1 MKISSLL
8 QAVRSAK
15 NIAKVMLCTWLLIGC
30 EESTQSK
37 IEPVVETET
46 PRSISE
52 LTRAIYSAH
61 LQLDPHFAKVSADAA
76 PVRDLFI
83 GLIAF
88 NPQGE
93 IIPAV
98 AREWF
103 SDDGKNWL
111 FILDD
116 KKVWSNG
123 EPVTAIDFVASW
135 QRLIDPKN
143 QSPLA
148 NYLVYMGVNN
158 AKEILQGNINNIDE
172 LGVKALNPH
181 TLQITLHQVN
191 RQLPKMLAH
200 SALLPTYQGKK
211 PEDNK
216 DLITNGAYRLVGVM
230 KNLLHLQALSI
241 NTPFQNVKY
250 QLITTV
256 QNPNKFD
263 LVENPLPS
271 DTKDIIVFP
280 RLCNYFYEFNF
291 NDPILQKLEVR
302 QAIRAMIS
310 PAEISRGFGI
320 PNHLSMPKTLLP
332 QQDRIL
338 STLSSEQL
346 LNHIGITASDPLKLK
361 ISYDNNGIHSEIAN
375 KMALM
380 LSRSDM
386 FRIELDVLDWEQF
399 LTKREK
405 HDFQLIRSGWC
416 ADYND
421 PVVFLNQFHS
431 ASPDNKSGYKNERVD
446 ELLTQL
452 NIENLDL
459 EQRTQLIVN
468 VVHQLEQDVAILPLF
483 QYQRRMSIDPSIHGF
498 DINNASEV
506 IYSKDLYRQNNNR
519 NK

>member
-1 MKISSLL
+1 MKIPFLL
-8 QAVRSAK
+8 QAVRSVK
-15 NIAKVMLCTWLLIGC
+15 NFAKVMLCFWLLTGC
-30 EESTQSK
+30 EENSQSK
-37 IEPVVETET
+37 LVPAVETEP

-61 LQLDPHFAKVSADAA
+61 LQLDPHFAKVSADAS
-76 PVRDLFI
+76 PVRDLFV
-83 GLIAF
+83 GLMSF
-88 NPQGE
+88 NHKGE

-123 EPVTAIDFVASW
+123 EPVTAMDFIASW
-135 QRLIDPKN
+135 QRLINPEN

-148 NYLVYMGVNN
+148 NYLVYMGVSN
-158 AKEILQGNINNIDE
+158 AKEILQGSINIE
-172 LGVKALNPH
+172 QLGVKALNPH

-211 PEDNK
+211 PTGDKE
-216 DLITNGAYRLVGVM
+216 LITNGAYQLIGIT
-230 KNLLHLQALSI
+230 KDHLHLQARNIDL
-241 NTPFQNVKY
+241 PFQTVKY

-263 LVENPLPS
+263 VIENPLPNY
-271 DTKDIIVFP
+271 TRDIVVFP

-291 NDPILQKLEVR
+291 NDPILQKLEAR

-320 PNHLSMPKTLLP
+320 PNHLAIPKTLLL

-338 STLSSEQL
+338 STMSSEQL
-346 LNHIGITASDPLKLK
+346 LNQIGITASQPLKLK
-361 ISYDNNGIHSEIAN
+361 ISYDNSGIHSEIAN

-386 FRIELDVLDWEQF
+386 FRVELQGLNWEQF
-399 LTKREK
+399 LTKREQ

-421 PVVFLNQFHS
+421 PVAFLNQFHS

-446 ELLTQL
+446 QLLTQL
-452 NIENLDL
+452 NIENLSS
-459 EQRTQLIVN
+459 EQRLQLIVN

-483 QYQRRMSIDPSIHGF
+483 QYQRRVSIDPSIQGF
-498 DINNASEV
+498 DVDNASEV
-506 IYSKDLYRQNNNR
+506 IYSKDLYRQYNQ
-519 NK
+519 

>member
-1 MKISSLL
+1 MKILSLL

-15 NIAKVMLCTWLLIGC
+15 NIATAMLCFGLLTGC
-30 EESTQSK
+30 EDTTQSK
-37 IEPVVETET
+37 IVTATEPES
-46 PRSISE
+46 PRSMSE
-52 LTRAIYSAH
+52 LTRVLYSAH
-61 LQLDPHFAKVSADAA
+61 LQLDPHFVKVSADAA
-76 PVRDLFI
+76 LVRDLFM
-83 GLIAF
+83 GLMAF
-88 NPQGE
+88 NSKGE
-93 IIPAV
+93 VIPSV

-123 EPVTAIDFVASW
+123 DPVTAMDFVASW
-135 QRLIDPKN
+135 QRLNSPEN

-148 NYLVYMGVNN
+148 NYLVYMGITN
-158 AKEILQGNINNIDE
+158 AKEILLGEKKIDE
-172 LGVKALNPH
+172 LGVKALNQH

-200 SALLPTYQGKK
+200 SALLPTYQGQK
-211 PEDNK
+211 PIENK
-216 DLITNGAYRLVGVM
+216 DLVTNGAYRLVGVG
-230 KNLLHLQALSI
+230 KNHLHLEALSKDL
-241 NTPFQNVKY
+241 PFQIVEY

-263 LVENPLPS
+263 IVENPLS
-271 DTKDIIVFP
+271 GYSKNIVAFP

-291 NDPILQKLEVR
+291 NDPILQKLEAR

-320 PNHLSMPKTLLP
+320 PNHLALPKTLLP

-338 STLSSEQL
+338 STMSSEQL
-346 LNHIGITASDPLKLK
+346 LNNMGITASQPLKLK

-386 FRIELDVLDWEQF
+386 FRVELQGLNWEQF
-399 LTKREK
+399 LTKREQ

-421 PVVFLNQFHS
+421 PISFLNQFYS
-431 ASPDNKSGYKNERVD
+431 SSPDNKSGYKNEHVD
-446 ELLTQL
+446 QLLTQL
-452 NIENLDL
+452 NTENLSV
-459 EQRTQLIVN
+459 EQRAQLIMN
-468 VVHQLEQDVAILPLF
+468 VVHQLEEDVAILPLF
-483 QYQRRMSIDPSIHGF
+483 QYQRRVSIDPSIQGV
-498 DINNASEV
+498 DVDNPSEV
-506 IYSKDLYRQNNNR
+506 IYSKDLYRQYNQ
-519 NK
+519 

>member
-15 NIAKVMLCTWLLIGC
+15 NIAKVMLCFGLLTGC
-30 EESTQSK
+30 EDSSQSK
-37 IEPVVETET
+37 LVPIVETEP
-46 PRSISE
+46 PRLMSE
-52 LTRAIYSAH
+52 LTRVIYSAH
-61 LQLDPHFAKVSADAA
+61 LQLDPQFAKVSADAA
-76 PVRDLFI
+76 LVRDLFM
-83 GLIAF
+83 GLMAF
-88 NPQGE
+88 NPKGE
-93 IIPAV
+93 VIPSV

-116 KKVWSNG
+116 KKTWSNG
-123 EPVTAIDFVASW
+123 EPVTAMDFVASW
-135 QRLIDPKN
+135 QRLIKPEN

-148 NYLVYMGVNN
+148 HYLVYMGVTN
-158 AKEILQGNINNIDE
+158 AKEILQGKVKSEE
-172 LGVKALNPH
+172 LGVKALNPN
-181 TLQITLHQVN
+181 TLQITLNQVN
-191 RQLPKMLAH
+191 RQLPMMLAH
-200 SALLPTYQGKK
+200 SALLPTYQGQK

-216 DLITNGAYRLVGVM
+216 EIVTNGAYRLVGM
-230 KNLLHLQALSI
+230 TKTHLHLQALNKDI
-241 NTPFQNVKY
+241 PFQTVKY

-263 LVENPLPS
+263 IIENPLAGY
-271 DTKDIIVFP
+271 TKDIVVFP

-291 NDPILQKLEVR
+291 NDPILQKLEAR

-320 PNHLSMPKTLLP
+320 PNHLALPKTLLP

-338 STLSSEQL
+338 STMSSEQL
-346 LNHIGITASDPLKLK
+346 LNHIGITASQPLKFK

-386 FRIELDVLDWEQF
+386 FRVELQGLNWEQF
-399 LTKREK
+399 LTKREQ

-421 PVVFLNQFHS
+421 PISFLNQFYS
-431 ASPDNKSGYKNERVD
+431 SSPDNKSGYKNEHVD
-446 ELLTQL
+446 QLLTQL
-452 NIENLDL
+452 NTENLSV
-459 EQRTQLIVN
+459 EQRAQLIMN
-468 VVHQLEQDVAILPLF
+468 VVHQLEEDVAILPLF
-483 QYQRRMSIDPSIHGF
+483 QYQRRVSIDPSIQGF
-498 DINNASEV
+498 DVDNPSEV
-506 IYSKDLYRQNNNR
+506 IYSKDLYRQYNQ
-519 NK
+519 

>member
-1 MKISSLL
+1 MKIPFLL
-8 QAVRSAK
+8 QAVRSVK
-15 NIAKVMLCTWLLIGC
+15 NFAKVVLCFWLLTGC
-30 EESTQSK
+30 EENSQSK
-37 IEPVVETET
+37 LVPTVEIEP
-46 PRSISE
+46 PRSKSE

-61 LQLDPHFAKVSADAA
+61 LQLDPHFAKVSADATL
-76 PVRDLFI
+76 VRDLFV
-83 GLIAF
+83 GLMAF
-88 NPQGE
+88 NPKGE
-93 IIPAV
+93 TIPAV

-123 EPVTAIDFVASW
+123 EPVTAMDFIASW
-135 QRLIDPKN
+135 QRLINPEN

-148 NYLVYMGVNN
+148 NYLIYMGVNN
-158 AKEILQGNINNIDE
+158 AKEIWQGKVNFEE
-172 LGVKALNPH
+172 LGVKALNSH

-211 PEDNK
+211 PMSNK
-216 DLITNGAYRLVGVM
+216 DLITNGAYQLIGVS
-230 KNLLHLQALSI
+230 KDHLLLQARSVDI
-241 NTPFQNVKY
+241 PFQTVKY

-263 LVENPLPS
+263 VIENPLPS
-271 DTKDIIVFP
+271 YTRGILVFP

-291 NDPILQKLEVR
+291 NDPILQKLEAR

-310 PAEISRGFGI
+310 PAEISHGFGI
-320 PNHLSMPKTLLP
+320 PNHLSIPKTLLP

-338 STLSSEQL
+338 STMSSEQL
-346 LNHIGITASDPLKLK
+346 LNHIGITASQPLKLK
-361 ISYDNNGIHSEIAN
+361 MSYDNEGIHNEIAN

-386 FRIELDVLDWEQF
+386 FRVELQELNWEQF
-399 LTKREK
+399 LTKREQ

-421 PVVFLNQFHS
+421 PVAFLNQFHS
-431 ASPDNKSGYKNERVD
+431 SSPDNKSGYKNERVD
-446 ELLTQL
+446 QLLTQL
-452 NIENLDL
+452 NVENFSS
-459 EQRTQLIVN
+459 EQRSQLIVN

-483 QYQRRMSIDPSIHGF
+483 QYQRRVSIDPSIQGF
-498 DINNASEV
+498 DVDNPSEV
-506 IYSKDLYRQNNNR
+506 IYSKDLYRQYNQ
-519 NK
+519 